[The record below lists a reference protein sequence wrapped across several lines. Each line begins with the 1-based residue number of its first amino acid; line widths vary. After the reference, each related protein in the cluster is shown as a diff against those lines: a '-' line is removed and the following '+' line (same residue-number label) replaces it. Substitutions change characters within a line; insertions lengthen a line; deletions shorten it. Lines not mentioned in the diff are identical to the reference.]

1 VTQELLELEGATV
14 TLAGDGQQAL
24 TLLAQTR
31 GRRGFDAVLM
41 DVQMPVMDGTTA
53 TRLLRRQLGLK
64 LPVIAMT
71 AGALEAERQACLD

>member
-1 VTQELLELEGATV
+1 
-14 TLAGDGQQAL
+14 
-24 TLLAQTR
+24 
-31 GRRGFDAVLM
+31 GFDAVLM

-71 AGALEAERQACLD
+71 AGAWEAERQACLDAGMDEHIGKPFDPDTLVAVLRRRCGEP